1 MNEHKGITPTQLA
14 DRNLRLIGGGKL
26 NHDRYAFLYNQYI
39 QLLSKI
45 SADDYASEVNDLLN
59 FENNS

>member
-14 DRNLRLIGGGKL
+14 DRNLALIGGAL
-26 NHDRYAFLYNQYI
+26 HHDRYSFLYDQYI

-45 SADDYASEVNDLLN
+45 SANDYAAEVDDLLN
-59 FENNS
+59 FEANA